1 MFSFLSRPSLPGI
14 RFDSTHFGLENCL
27 DGETLGFSRRRR
39 SAGRPGSLLAFPSK
53 AFARHC
59 AKSLCQATALA
70 TQTSPKLDTGPL
82 VFSDRVAA
90 PCLQADHPRRRSKS
104 TAMSD
109 VPRTFPD
116 HHATIWRYSYTS
128 DAHWSKIRSNSQN
141 TQSSP
146 QTGASPCLL
155 SRAARQEGHTRN
167 LETHQHDTPLL
178 CHIIA
183 FEKAVEHDSSCPIS
197 TALIDTLE

>member
-1 MFSFLSRPSLPGI
+1 VFSCLFWPSLPGI

-27 DGETLGFSRRRR
+27 GGETLGFSRRRR
-39 SAGRPGSLLAFPSK
+39 SAGRRGALLAFPSK
-53 AFARHC
+53 SLRSV
-59 AKSLCQATALA
+59 AKSLCQATGPA
-70 TQTSPKLDTGPL
+70 THSSPKVDTGPL

-128 DAHWSKIRSNSQN
+128 DSHWSKIRSNSKN
-141 TQSSP
+141 TQSSA

-155 SRAARQEGHTRN
+155 SRTARQEGHTRN
-167 LETHQHDTPLL
+167 PETHQHDTALL

>member
-109 VPRTFPD
+109 VPRTSPD
-116 HHATIWRYSYTS
+116 HHATIWRYSYALDS
-128 DAHWSKIRSNSQN
+128 HWPKISNSQN
-141 TQSSP
+141 TRSSP
-146 QTGASPCLL
+146 QTGGHHCVCCLGLQVRRVTRETLRRINMIRRSSVTLSHSRRLSNATRRHDL
-155 SRAARQEGHTRN
+155 SRR
-167 LETHQHDTPLL
+167 
-178 CHIIA
+178 
-183 FEKAVEHDSSCPIS
+183 S
-197 TALIDTLE
+197 